1 MPQKAPGKSFKP
13 YGSPPMFDLDDS
25 KDSFELWHAQWNI
38 FLALTTID
46 TALDED
52 DCPGYK
58 ISMLVSC
65 LSKDTTVL
73 CMGLSE
79 DDLEDHKIIIKHL
92 RERCNAGRNR
102 HVWRQQFAMKKQR
115 SNETA
120 DN

>member
-1 MPQKAPGKSFKP
+1 
-13 YGSPPMFDLDDS
+13 MFDLGDS

-38 FLALTTID
+38 FLALSTIN

-52 DCPGYK
+52 YCPGYK
-58 ISMLVSC
+58 TSILVSC

-102 HVWRQQFAMKKQR
+102 HGSLA
-115 SNETA
+115 TA
-120 DN
+120 VRHEEKTIK